1 MKTGVIDVGGGLRG
15 IYAAGVFDYCMDKGI
30 HFDVGIGVSAG
41 SANIA
46 AYLAGQRGRN
56 YVFYTKYALRK
67 QYMSVGN
74 FLKTRNFVNLDYAYG
89 TLSNSDGEYP
99 LDYQAMSDNPSEFLV
114 VSSDAESG
122 EAKYFTKDDFSQDH
136 YEPCKASCALPFFCR
151 PYPIGGRL
159 YYDGALSDPVPVEK
173 ALQEGCGKLVLILTK
188 PRDTVRTSEKDDFF
202 ARRVRKK
209 YPKAA
214 ENLHRRARR
223 YNESVALAKELE
235 KEGKALIVA
244 PSDTCGLDTL
254 TRDEDALKRFY
265 AMGLEDARAIP
276 TFLSAG

>member
-15 IYAAGVFDYCMDKGI
+15 IYAAGVFDYCMDRGI
-30 HFDVGIGVSAG
+30 HFDVCIGVSAG
-41 SANIA
+41 SANAA

-67 QYMSVGN
+67 QYMSMGN
-74 FLKTRNFVNLDYAYG
+74 FLKSHNFVNLEYAYG

-122 EAKYFTKDDFSQDH
+122 EVKYFTKEDFSQDH
-136 YEPCKASCALPFFCR
+136 YDPCKASCALPFFCR
-151 PYPIGGRL
+151 PYPIGGHV

-173 ALQEGCGKLVLILTK
+173 ALQEGCGKVVLILTK

-214 ENLHRRARR
+214 ENLHRRAQR
-223 YNESVALAKELE
+223 YNEGVELAKRLE
-235 KEGKALIVA
+235 KEGKALIIA
-244 PSDTCGLDTL
+244 PSNTCGLDTL
-254 TRDEDALKRFY
+254 TRDEEALKKFY

-276 TFLSAG
+276 PFLSAG

>member
-15 IYAAGVFDYCMDKGI
+15 IYAAGVFDYCMDQGI

-67 QYMSVGN
+67 QYMSMGN
-74 FLKTRNFVNLDYAYG
+74 FLKSRNFVNLDYAYG

-99 LDYQAMSDNPSEFLV
+99 LDYPAMSDNPSEFLV

-136 YEPCKASCALPFFCR
+136 YDPCKASCALPFFCR
-151 PYPIGGRL
+151 PYPIGGHL

-214 ENLHRRARR
+214 ENLHRRAQR
-223 YNESVALAKELE
+223 YNEGVALAKELE
-235 KEGKALIVA
+235 KEGRVLIVA

-265 AMGLEDARAIP
+265 AMGLEDARAILP
-276 TFLSAG
+276 FLSAG